1 MQINHE
7 LRWDDLRVVLALQR
21 QGSLKQAA
29 VELGINISTV
39 SRRLDALEELVGVH
53 LFDRSSDG
61 TRPTAAAELL
71 LPFAETM
78 ERAAHGFTHEL
89 SGFELEAEGVVR
101 ITAPPGLVDHF
112 LAPAFVDLIEQ
123 HPRLRLQVVSS
134 IGYADL
140 TRHEADIALRIVRP
154 ASGDFIATRLATSGW
169 LPIASPAHAKALGRL
184 RDPQET
190 RWITWGED
198 LSHLPDAQ
206 WISRKVARERVVLE
220 TSSMSAQLEAVRAGL
235 GVMLAPLPYAQLPGL
250 TELQCT
256 PAIRQTID
264 AIPES
269 SLWLVGHRA
278 LRDVPRIAA
287 VWSWI
292 KAQLNPRS
300 RAGCP

>member
-1 MQINHE
+1 
-7 LRWDDLRVVLALQR
+7 
-21 QGSLKQAA
+21 
-29 VELGINISTV
+29 
-39 SRRLDALEELVGVH
+39 
-53 LFDRSSDG
+53 
-61 TRPTAAAELL
+61 
-71 LPFAETM
+71 
-78 ERAAHGFTHEL
+78 
-89 SGFELEAEGVVR
+89 VVR

-123 HPRLRLQVVSS
+123 HPRVRLQVLSS

-154 ASGDFIATRLATSGW
+154 ASGDFIATRLATLGW

-184 RDPQET
+184 RDPQDA
-190 RWITWGED
+190 RWIAWGED

-206 WISRKVARERVVLE
+206 WISRNVARERVVLE

-250 TELQCT
+250 TELRCT
-256 PAIRQTID
+256 PEIRQTID
-264 AIPES
+264 AIPDS

-278 LRDVPRIAA
+278 LRDVPRVAA

-292 KAQLNPRS
+292 KARFATLS
-300 RAGCP
+300 